1 MIEISPIRPG
11 RMKRTDAMNSA
22 MGNGRGTVNM
32 PQGLS
37 ARAFTTISAST
48 ARMMIMIRKAPN
60 SAMVP
65 ATWPISSRTSS
76 PGRAA
81 VAAAGDEQDHEVLH
95 RAGEDYAGDQPE
107 VPGR

>member
-1 MIEISPIRPG
+1 MPISI
-11 RMKRTDAMNSA
+11 A
-22 MGNGRGTVNM
+22 MGRVAITVNM

-37 ARAFTTISAST
+37 ARAFTTISEST

-76 PGRAA
+76 PSERALRRLEMNSTMKSCTA
-81 VAAAGDEQDHEVLH
+81 PAKTTPAISQ
-95 RAGEDYAGDQPE
+95 R

>member
-1 MIEISPIRPG
+1 
-11 RMKRTDAMNSA
+11 
-22 MGNGRGTVNM
+22 M

-76 PGRAA
+76 PSERPLRRLEMNRTMKSCTAPA
-81 VAAAGDEQDHEVLH
+81 RTTPAISQ
-95 RAGEDYAGDQPE
+95 R